1 MTRPLIAVTCQRY
14 PAGKLYKL
22 EPAFAVISDYVDA
35 VWRAGGLPVPVF
47 PLPDTVPNGS
57 AGDAVAN
64 AAEVLDEA
72 DGVIVIGGLDV
83 DPARYGQERHEATL
97 PAPAEQEDFEI
108 AMIEGALDRGTPLL
122 AICRGTQLLN
132 VALDGT
138 LHQHITGRDGLHA
151 HGIPNGGGGTT
162 NDYRLDDG
170 SLVAEVMGGPTAS
183 GRCHHHQAV
192 DAVAP
197 GLVVTGRTADGTVEV
212 LELAEPRSWM
222 LAVQWHPEET
232 AATDPQNQALFD
244 ALVRESATR
253 SGAL

>member
-1 MTRPLIAVTCQRY
+1 MSRPLIAITCQRY

-22 EPAFAVISDYVDA
+22 EPAFSVIAGYVDA

-47 PLPDTVPNGS
+47 PLPGADGVER
-57 AGDAVAN
+57 GDAVAN
-64 AAEVLDEA
+64 ASEILDQA
-72 DGVIVIGGLDV
+72 LGVIVIGGLDV
-83 DPARYGQERHEATL
+83 DPARYGQEPHDTTL
-97 PAPAEQEDFEI
+97 PAPVEQEDFEI

-122 AICRGTQLLN
+122 AICRGMQLLN

-138 LHQHITGRDGLHA
+138 LHQHITGRDGIGE

-162 NDYRLDDG
+162 NDYVLTTG
-170 SLVAEVMGGPTAS
+170 SLAADVMGGEAAS

-197 GLVVTGRTADGTVEV
+197 GLIVTGRTSDGTVEV
-212 LELAEPRSWM
+212 LELAEPTSWM

-232 AATDPQNQALFD
+232 AAADPQNQALFD
-244 ALVRESATR
+244 ALVREA
-253 SGAL
+253 GAKLDH

>member
-1 MTRPLIAVTCQRY
+1 MSRPLIAITCQRY

-22 EPAFAVISDYVDA
+22 EPTFSVIADYVDS

-47 PLPDTVPNGS
+47 PLPDAES
-57 AGDAVAN
+57 DAVAN
-64 AAEVLDEA
+64 ASDILDQA
-72 DGVIVIGGLDV
+72 AGVIAIGGLDV
-83 DPARYGQERHEATL
+83 DPARYGQERHETTL
-97 PAPAEQEDFEI
+97 PASVEQEDFEV

-138 LHQHITGRDGLHA
+138 LHQHITGRDGLQA

-162 NDYRLDDG
+162 NDYLLIEG
-170 SLVAEVMGGPTAS
+170 SLVAEVMGGETAS

-192 DAVAP
+192 DQVAP
-197 GLVVTGRTADGTVEV
+197 GLIVTGRTADGTVEV
-212 LELAEPRSWM
+212 LELADAASWM

-244 ALVRESATR
+244 ALVAEAAARSAR
-253 SGAL
+253 A